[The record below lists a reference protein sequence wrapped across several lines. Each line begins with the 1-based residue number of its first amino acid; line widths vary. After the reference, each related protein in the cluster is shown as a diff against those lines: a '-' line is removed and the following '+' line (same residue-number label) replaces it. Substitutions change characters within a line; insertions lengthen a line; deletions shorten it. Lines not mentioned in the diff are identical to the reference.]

1 MQTKMKHNMKRN
13 LMGLAVVGS
22 MALVLWSFGTWQTKT
37 QTAAPASAP
46 VVDGLTAPTELPD
59 HQPNKSSNNM
69 KTVYDFTVLG
79 KRGEEVSLSEYK
91 GKVLLIVNTA
101 SRCGFTPQYEAL
113 EAMYDRLKE
122 RGLEILDFPC
132 NQFGNQAPESDEEL
146 TQFCSLN
153 YGTKFPQFKKIEVN
167 GEGEIAL
174 YTWLKE
180 QKGFEGFDEGNQ
192 LTPLLN
198 DMLAKADPDFAQK
211 PDIKWNFTKFLIDR
225 EGNVVA
231 RFEPTHDMAD
241 VEVQV
246 EKLL

>member
-1 MQTKMKHNMKRN
+1 MKQI
-13 LMGLAVVGS
+13 LPLLA
-22 MALVLWSFGTWQTKT
+22 
-37 QTAAPASAP
+37 AA
-46 VVDGLTAPTELPD
+46 VITLTACGAKIASGEQSTD
-59 HQPNKSSNNM
+59 SITQNTTSM
-69 KTVYDFTVLG
+69 KTIYDFTV
-79 KRGEEVSLSEYK
+79 KDKKKNDVSLSQYK
-91 GKVLLIVNTA
+91 GQVLLVVNTA

-113 EAMYDRLKE
+113 EAMYERLHE
-122 RGLEILDFPC
+122 RGFEILDFPC
-132 NQFGNQAPESDEEL
+132 NQFGQQAPGTDEEI
-146 TQFCSLN
+146 TQFCQLT
-153 YGTKFPQFKKIEVN
+153 YGTKFPQFTKADVN
-167 GEGEIAL
+167 GADEMPL

-241 VEVQV
+241 VEAQV
-246 EKLL
+246 EKRL

>member
-1 MQTKMKHNMKRN
+1 MKQI
-13 LMGLAVVGS
+13 LPFLAAAAI
-22 MALVLWSFGTWQTKT
+22 ALSACGAKT
-37 QTAAPASAP
+37 ASSEQSTDSITQNETP
-46 VVDGLTAPTELPD
+46 
-59 HQPNKSSNNM
+59 M
-69 KTVYDFTVLG
+69 KTIYDFTV
-79 KRGEEVSLSEYK
+79 KDKKKNDVSLAQFK
-91 GKVLLIVNTA
+91 GQVLLVVNTA
-101 SRCGFTPQYEAL
+101 TGCGFTPQYEAL
-113 EAMYDRLKE
+113 EAMYERLHE

-132 NQFGNQAPESDEEL
+132 NQFGQQAPGTDEEI
-146 TQFCSLN
+146 TQFCQLT
-153 YGTKFPQFKKIEVN
+153 YGTKFPQFAKADVN
-167 GEGEIAL
+167 GENEMPL

-241 VEVQV
+241 VEAQV